1 MTSSIGKQIT
11 KIHILCNISRSK
23 DVQTMKL
30 GIRSIFLKNHTQNV
44 VEKLVPDP
52 FLKIKIDDI
61 SGWSTVRNFLQLAF
75 IVRPSPWL
83 PKYMEVKVL
92 NTCFYIVRPSPG
104 LPKYIEG
111 KVLTSSLPDSFFA
124 WFLNKNISD
133 VTCY

>member
-1 MTSSIGKQIT
+1 MTSSVGKQIT

-61 SGWSTVRNFLQLAF
+61 SG
-75 IVRPSPWL
+75 
-83 PKYMEVKVL
+83 
-92 NTCFYIVRPSPG
+92 
-104 LPKYIEG
+104 
-111 KVLTSSLPDSFFA
+111 
-124 WFLNKNISD
+124 
-133 VTCY
+133 